1 MNAWILSESHV
12 KMAWQSACNPR
23 DWGLLASQS
32 SLTGVFQAIERHV
45 SKEVDDTP
53 EEDI

>member
-1 MNAWILSESHV
+1 MNAWNLSGSHV
-12 KMAWQSACNPR
+12 KMAWQSACNPTS
-23 DWGLLASQS
+23 LLASQS